1 MVHLSF
7 GILRMGFAGGPVF
20 DFLYTSLQATS
31 GSFEGKMAKGKAL
44 TEAQGLLIPGWSRN
58 VYKAGESALN
68 GEYYKAFLQLNGAG
82 LDQDFFDN

>member
-1 MVHLSF
+1 
-7 GILRMGFAGGPVF
+7 
-20 DFLYTSLQATS
+20 
-31 GSFEGKMAKGKAL
+31 MAKGKAL